1 MKRSSV
7 PFFFYSLLSFLFLT
21 AVATAQEPEFRVQCN
36 QLQPGI
42 QITTISVGEKGL
54 SGGHLQELIDD
65 TKTRLNI
72 GEPVMETD
80 KSTGRVKYSVW
91 GAAKVKGEAKVVA
104 EIKGANKTTIQIIN
118 RDSPGEGLNDN
129 TPASPVGGNN
139 GTTRGAQRLN
149 SIVRAATV
157 WQNYLDS
164 GVTIRVEVNFD
175 PLECDSSGA
184 VLGAAGPNVVI
195 EDAQL
200 PNRNTFYSV
209 AQASALLGE
218 DADPSGDD
226 ISAAFNTTLD
236 AGCLGGVAGWYYG
249 FDGNAPSNRIDFTS
263 TILHEIVHGLGF
275 LSLTDES
282 NGQLFQGLPGAY
294 DLFLFDEITQNTW
307 GRANGQTTMT
317 NTQRVNSARSVDDL
331 TWNGPL
337 VNAASGFL
345 TSGRRNGNG
354 RVLMYAPNPVEPGS
368 SISHF
373 DESLFPHELMEP
385 IADDTVDQR
394 LTEALLADIG
404 WPVNVAQPEINVIRS
419 GFSVPD
425 NTATVSFGTVEQN
438 ATAPTITFTVS
449 NTGTAALTTSG
460 LSVPTGFTV
469 TEGLSSTINAGA
481 SDNFTVRLNTTTI
494 GTFSGTL
501 TFANNDSDENPFNF
515 TINGTIT
522 APATPAV
529 VTGVSSSTANGIYG
543 AGATISIQVTFNTP
557 VTVSGGTPQLLL
569 ETGTVDRSAAY
580 VSGSGTSTLN
590 FNYTV
595 QNGDFSADLS
605 YVGANSLTLNG
616 ATIRNVNNTSFNATL
631 TLPAPGA
638 TGSLNVNK
646 QIVISAVPLGVV
658 SINLLSP
665 SAEFTNTTGSL
676 VFQVTF
682 TAAID
687 TNSLSTT
694 DFTLTRV
701 SGTGTGAFIQGFGA
715 SSSNVYNLTVSSPAN
730 NTTYRID
737 VLGNATISDT
747 LGNAL
752 NSTFT
757 SGQTYSI
764 DRNAPTVVISSAL
777 GTSIP
782 QAPTTIQLT
791 FNESVTGLALGDFVV
806 TNGSVSQLSGS
817 GGAYS
822 VTFTPVAVGAAS
834 IGLAANAVQDAAGN
848 SIASSTPLNL
858 TVQGN
863 PPGDDLWLMQ

>member
-1 MKRSSV
+1 MKRSNV
-7 PFFFYSLLSFLFLT
+7 PFFIYSMLSFLFLSSPL
-21 AVATAQEPEFRVQCN
+21 TAQEPEFRMQCN

-42 QITTISVGEKGL
+42 QIKTISVGEKGL
-54 SGGHLQELIDD
+54 SGGQLQEFIDD
-65 TKTRLNI
+65 TKSRLSI
-72 GEPVMETD
+72 GESVVETD
-80 KSTGRVKYSVW
+80 KSTGRVRYSVW
-91 GAAKVKGEAKVVA
+91 GAAKAKGEAKVVA

-118 RDSPGEGLNDN
+118 RDSAGEGLNDS
-129 TPASPVGGNN
+129 TPATPVGGNN

-149 SIVRAATV
+149 SIVQAATV

-164 GVTIRVEVNFD
+164 DVTIRVEVNFD

-184 VLGAAGPNVVI
+184 VLGAAGPINFFS
-195 EDAQL
+195 DNSL
-200 PNRNTFYSV
+200 PFRNTFYSV
-209 AQASALLGE
+209 AQVNALLNE
-218 DADPSGDD
+218 DVDPADND
-226 ISAAFNTTLD
+226 IFSSFNTTID
-236 AGCLGGVAGWYYG
+236 SGCLGGVAGWYYG

-275 LSLTDES
+275 LSIIDETT
-282 NGQLFQGLPGAY
+282 GQIPQNTPGVY

-331 TWNGPL
+331 TWNGSR
-337 VNAASGFL
+337 VNAASSFL
-345 TSGRRNGNG
+345 TTGRRNGNG
-354 RVLMYAPNPVEPGS
+354 RVLMYAPNPVQSGS

-385 IADDTVDQR
+385 ISDDVVDQR

-449 NTGTAALTTSG
+449 NSGTAALTTSG
-460 LSVPTGFTV
+460 LSVPSGFTV
-469 TEGLSSTINAGA
+469 TEGLSSSINAGA
-481 SDNFTVRLNTTTI
+481 SDDFTVRLSTTTI

-501 TFANNDSDENPFNF
+501 TFANNDADENPFNF
-515 TINGTIT
+515 TINGTVT

-529 VTGVSSSTANGIYG
+529 VSGVSSSTANGTYG

-569 ETGTVDRSAAY
+569 ETGTVDRAAAY
-580 VSGSGTSTLN
+580 VSGSGSSTLN

-595 QNGDFSADLS
+595 QNGDFSSDLS
-605 YVGANSLTLNG
+605 YVGTNSLTLNG
-616 ATIRNVNNTSFNATL
+616 ATIRNVNNTSFNAVL

-638 TGSLNVNK
+638 TGSLNINK
-646 QIVISAVPLGVV
+646 QIVLSAVPLGVV
-658 SINLLSP
+658 SINRLSP

-682 TAAID
+682 TSAID
-687 TNSLSTT
+687 TASLSTT

-715 SSSNVYNLTVSSPAN
+715 SQTNVYNVTVSSPAN

-752 NSTFT
+752 TTTFT
-757 SGQTYSI
+757 SGQTYTI
-764 DRNAPTVVISSAL
+764 DRTLPTVGLSRPQGNSIPLAPTA
-777 GTSIP
+777 
-782 QAPTTIQLT
+782 IQIT
-791 FNESVTGLALGDFVV
+791 FSESVTGLALGDFVV

-822 VTFTPVAVGAAS
+822 VTFTPLAVGAAS

-848 SIASSTPLNL
+848 SIAASTPLSL
-858 TVQGN
+858 TVVGN
-863 PPGDDLWLMQ
+863 PPGDDLWLTQ